1 MGSFLRFS
9 GVYLYGRARVTEF
22 DANPDLIGNFLPQ
35 VPKHRGS
42 AQISYVNP
50 RAFNLAVGLQAI
62 GRQFDDDQNSRI
74 VPGETRPGL
83 PGYAVVDLSAS
94 RALGQSVELFFGAQ
108 NLFDRNYFVGTLP
121 TTTGTPRLIHG
132 GVRLKFAG
140 RRTR

>member
-1 MGSFLRFS
+1 
-9 GVYLYGRARVTEF
+9 
-22 DANPDLIGNFLPQ
+22 
-35 VPKHRGS
+35 
-42 AQISYVNP
+42 VNP

-108 NLFDRNYFVGTLP
+108 NLFDRSYFVGTLP